1 MFTVMEK
8 IIIQASLF
16 ITAILI
22 SASATSQ
29 SVNDLMYQAYI
40 TQKNELWKKSVEL
53 ATVEFKQ
60 KPTDAH
66 AHLSLGVAH
75 YGLLLSTM
83 STQDVFDDYV
93 TATKDLLK
101 EIIDRPSTTA
111 EGKGLL
117 SAVLGLQMAYSP
129 MKGMLLG
136 SKSSNLAADSKK
148 LAPNSPVVWRFY
160 GINKLYTPSSFGGD
174 VKEAILALEKSI
186 ALFESTAIS
195 KNWLYLDTLALLG
208 QAYAKAGEKAKA
220 IATFEKAITTEPGF
234 TYAKSL
240 LAKANKN

>member
-1 MFTVMEK
+1 MKKLIVS
-8 IIIQASLF
+8 ISLF
-16 ITAILI
+16 IISTLI
-22 SASATSQ
+22 SATTMSQ
-29 SVNDLMYQAYI
+29 PVNDLMYQAYI
-40 TQKNELWKKSVEL
+40 TQKKELWKKSVEL
-53 ATVEFKQ
+53 ATVEFKL

-83 STQDVFDDYV
+83 STEDKDLFDEYV
-93 TATKDLLK
+93 SATKDRLK
-101 EIIDRPSTTA
+101 EIIELPSTAA

-136 SKSSNLAADSKK
+136 GKSSNLAADAKEIAPTSP
-148 LAPNSPVVWRFY
+148 LAWRFY
-160 GINKLYTPSSFGGD
+160 GINKFYTPSSFGGD
-174 VKEAILALEKSI
+174 IKEAIVALEKSI
-186 ALFESTAIS
+186 ALFESTSIS

-208 QAYAKAGEKAKA
+208 QAYTKAGEKAKA
-220 IATFEKAITTEPGF
+220 IATFEKAIAAEAGF

-240 LAKANKN
+240 LTKAKNS